1 MNNKNN
7 DVRLPSK
14 SDEDVFLARHLQNA
28 DFNTGF
34 YQFPAIKNC
43 NILKPKDTVLWSK
56 RHLCNDKTSTAL
68 VFYEYDGK
76 FDGKDGIYNILKYG
90 TDDEIEVLVNELKRY
105 AFVVCPDYSVYGNF
119 PIYKQI
125 DAMARSREVGAILQ
139 DKGVKVIVNFRATH
153 EWSYEAALS
162 GISIG
167 QTIAIGSL
175 GALRDRESR
184 KLLTDS
190 VKALAECVSPKI
202 VIVYGYA
209 PNDVFGSLIERGT
222 EIWRF
227 DSEIAKAFGGGGK
240 TIWG

>member
-1 MNNKNN
+1 VINNN

-14 SDEDVFLARHLQNA
+14 SDEDVFLARLLKNA
-28 DFNTGF
+28 NFQTGF

-43 NILKPKDTVLWSK
+43 PIERPKRTVLWSK
-56 RHLCNDKTSTAL
+56 RHLCEDKSSSAL
-68 VFYEYDGK
+68 VFYEYDGF

-90 TDDEIEVLVNELKRY
+90 SNADIESLVSELKEY

-125 DAMARSREVGAILQ
+125 DAMARSREVGFILQ
-139 DKGVKVIVNFRATH
+139 DRGVKVIVNFRATH

-162 GISIG
+162 GLTVG
-167 QTIAIGSL
+167 QTVAIGSL
-175 GALRDRESR
+175 GALRDRDSR
-184 KLLTDS
+184 MLLRDS
-190 VKALAECVSPKI
+190 VVALADCVCPKI

-209 PNDVFGSLIERGT
+209 PDDVFGPLKECGA

-227 DSEIAKAFGGGGK
+227 DSEIAKAFMAEGGD
-240 TIWG
+240 

>member
-1 MNNKNN
+1 MINNN

-14 SDEDVFLARHLQNA
+14 SDEDVFLARLLKNA
-28 DFNTGF
+28 NFQTGF

-43 NILKPKDTVLWSK
+43 PIERPKRTVLWSK
-56 RHLCNDKTSTAL
+56 RHLCEDKSSSAL
-68 VFYEYDGK
+68 VFYEYDGF

-90 TDDEIEVLVNELKRY
+90 SNADIESLVSELKEY

-125 DAMARSREVGAILQ
+125 DAMARSREVGFILQ
-139 DKGVKVIVNFRATH
+139 DRGVKVIVNFRATH

-162 GISIG
+162 GLTVG
-167 QTIAIGSL
+167 QTVAIGSL
-175 GALRDRESR
+175 GALRDRDSR
-184 KLLTDS
+184 MLLRDS
-190 VKALAECVSPKI
+190 VVALADCVCPKI

-209 PNDVFGSLIERGT
+209 PDDVFGPLKECGA

-227 DSEIAKAFGGGGK
+227 DSEIAKAFMAEGGD
-240 TIWG
+240 